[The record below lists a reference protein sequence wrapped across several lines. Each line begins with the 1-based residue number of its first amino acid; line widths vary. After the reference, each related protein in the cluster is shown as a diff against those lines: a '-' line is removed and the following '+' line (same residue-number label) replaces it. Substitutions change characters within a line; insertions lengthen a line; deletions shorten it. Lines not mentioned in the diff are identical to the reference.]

1 MAVLPLVRSNFA
13 PPGHSCGGAI
23 IMDAGSENNWGTWVG
38 IASGAGAILSYAFG
52 WVFRGWSIA
61 RAAGEFDGETR
72 IWRTLIETQIKEIGV
87 RAVEAET
94 RANIRFQAIEA
105 RKERIDEVLRNVPS
119 REEMND
125 GFDRLGRQIGDLSNQ
140 IHHTGR

>member
-72 IWRTLIETQIKEIGV
+72 IWRTLVENQMKDIGV
-87 RAVEAET
+87 RITEEAA
-94 RANIRFQAIEA
+94 RSNVRFQALEA
-105 RKERIDEVLRNVPS
+105 RKDRVDEVLRNVPS

-125 GFDRLGRQIGDLSNQ
+125 GFDSIRRQIEGLSNT